1 MRNISIGV
9 NWQGPLDRD
18 AMIADAKVADDAGV
32 HMITVAEAWGRDAI
46 TLLALLAYETRRV
59 QLGTSIINSYSRTP
73 GAIAQHFTTLD
84 QVSNGRMMIGLGTS
98 GPQVIEHFHGIPW
111 GKPITRLRE
120 YIEIINMLVAGEPLH
135 YHGQVFNLDRGF
147 SLRHLG
153 DLPRRHIPIF
163 LGSQGPVSVALAAE
177 LADGWLAP
185 GAGREGWKSQVSDFR
200 AQVAKFGRDPDSV
213 TITAGGAHVTQ
224 DDEGVKKVYDG
235 VRQQTAFYMAK
246 MGELHYQNFHRIGL
260 GEVAD
265 EVRRLWRDEGSA
277 AAYAAVTD
285 DVVKNR
291 AYAGPVEGAIDW
303 IEEQKE
309 AGYTQ
314 HSVSIDERDPKKRGE
329 IYRQLVG

>member
-18 AMIADAKVADDAGV
+18 GMLADAQVADDTGV
-32 HMITVAEAWGRDAI
+32 HMITVAEAWGRDA
-46 TLLALLAYETRRV
+46 TVLLALLAYTTKNI
-59 QLGTSIINSYSRTP
+59 QLGTSIINTYSRTP
-73 GAIAQHFTTLD
+73 AAIAQQFTTLD

-98 GPQVIEHFHGIPW
+98 GPQVIEHFHGIPF

-120 YIEIINMLVAGEPLH
+120 YVEIINMLVAGEPLH
-135 YHGQVFNLDRGF
+135 YEGKVFKLERGF

-163 LGSQGPVSVALAAE
+163 LGSQGPVSVKLAAE

-185 GAGREGWKSQVSDFR
+185 AAGKGGWKSQVADFR
-200 AQVAKFGRDPDSV
+200 AQVASFGRDPDAV
-213 TITAGGAHVTQ
+213 TITAGGAHVTT
-224 DDEGVKKVYDG
+224 EPEKVYDG

-265 EVRRLWRDEGSA
+265 EVRRLWRDSGSA

-285 DVVKNR
+285 DVVKTR

-314 HSVSIDERDPKKRGE
+314 HSVSIAERDPKKRGA

>member
-1 MRNISIGV
+1 MRKISIGV

-18 AMIADAKVADDAGV
+18 GLIADAKVADEAGV

-46 TLLALLAYETRRV
+46 TLLALLAYETKQV
-59 QLGTSIINSYSRTP
+59 QLGTSIINSFSRTP
-73 GAIAQHFTTLD
+73 AAIAQHFTTLD

-98 GPQVIEHFHGIPW
+98 GPLVIEHFHGIPFD
-111 GKPITRLRE
+111 KPITRLRE
-120 YIEIINMLVAGEPLH
+120 YVEIINMLVAGEPLH
-135 YHGQVFNLDRGF
+135 YHGKVFNLDRGF

-185 GAGREGWKSQVSDFR
+185 AAGRDGWQRQVTDFR
-200 AQVAKFGRDPDSV
+200 AQVASYGRDPDSV
-213 TITAGGAHVTQ
+213 TITAGGAHVTEDPDKAYQ
-224 DDEGVKKVYDG
+224 A
-235 VRQQTAFYMAK
+235 VREQTAFYMAK

-265 EVRRLWRDEGSA
+265 EVRRVWREEGSK

-285 DVVKNR
+285 DVVHAR
-291 AYAGPVEGAIDW
+291 AYAGPVEGAIEW
-303 IEEQKE
+303 VEAQRE
-309 AGYTQ
+309 AGYSQ
-314 HSVSIDERDPKKRGE
+314 SSVAISERDPKKRGE
-329 IYRQLVG
+329 IYRKLVG

>member
-1 MRNISIGV
+1 MRRISVGV

-18 AMIADAKVADDAGV
+18 GMLADAQVADESGV

-46 TLLALLAYETRRV
+46 TLLALLAYTTKNI
-59 QLGTSIINSYSRTP
+59 QLGTSIINSFSRTP
-73 GAIAQHFTTLD
+73 AAIAQHFTTLD

-98 GPQVIEHFHGIPW
+98 GPQVIEHFHGIPFD
-111 GKPITRLRE
+111 KPITRLRE
-120 YIEIINMLVAGEPLH
+120 YVEIINMLVAGEPLH
-135 YHGQVFNLDRGF
+135 YQGKIFNLDRGF

-163 LGSQGPVSVALAAE
+163 LGSQGPVSVKLAAE

-185 GAGREGWKSQVSDFR
+185 AAGKGGWKQQVGDFY
-200 AQVAKFGRDPDSV
+200 AQVAAFGRDPSTV
-213 TITAGGAHVTQ
+213 EITAGGAHVTE
-224 DDEGVKKVYDG
+224 DVDKVYDG
-235 VRQQTAFYMAK
+235 VRQQTAFNMAK
-246 MGELHYQNFHRIGL
+246 MGELHYKNFHRIGL

-265 EVRRLWRDEGSA
+265 EVRRLWREQGSA

-285 DVVKNR
+285 DVVQQR

-314 HSVSIDERDPKKRGE
+314 SSVSIAERDPKKRAE
-329 IYRQLVG
+329 IYRKLVG

>member
-1 MRNISIGV
+1 MRRISIGV

-18 AMIADAKVADDAGV
+18 GMLADAQVADDAGV

-46 TLLALLAYETRRV
+46 TLLALLAYTTKNV

-73 GAIAQHFTTLD
+73 AAIAQHFTTLD

-98 GPQVIEHFHGIPW
+98 GPQVMEHFHGIPF

-135 YHGQVFNLDRGF
+135 YEGQVFKLERGF
-147 SLRHLG
+147 TLRHIG

-163 LGSQGPVSVALAAE
+163 LGSQGPVSVKLAAE

-185 GAGREGWKSQVSDFR
+185 AAGKGGWKE
-200 AQVAKFGRDPDSV
+200 QVARFREQVAAFGRDPSSV
-213 TITAGGAHVTQ
+213 EITAGGAHVTN
-224 DDEGVKKVYDG
+224 DPDKVYQG
-235 VRQQTAFYMAK
+235 VREQTAFYMAK

-265 EVRRLWRDEGSA
+265 EVRRLWRDSGSA

-285 DVVKNR
+285 DIVKTR

-303 IEEQKE
+303 IEEQRE

-314 HSVSIDERDPKKRGE
+314 ASVSIAERDPKKRGE